1 MGEVRQKCQRGV
13 RSISA
18 KFGHLHK
25 IEQPIVMIVM
35 MIIIASCQI
44 DITMTMRQK
53 SIEKIKRQLA
63 EGLRLQG
70 GNFRRTFV
78 QKGTLASS
86 GIFSTREGISSLK
99 MQIKRPLAPQFASQS
114 AKGILGL
121 IGRVGVGCSRFTL
134 CVFHICSFDICHE
147 TLTHDTNTN
156 SWK

>member
-63 EGLRLQG
+63 EGSRLLQG

-86 GIFSTREGISSLK
+86 GIFSTRDFFLENANQTTACTTICIAIGQGYFGLNREGGS
-99 MQIKRPLAPQFASQS
+99 
-114 AKGILGL
+114 
-121 IGRVGVGCSRFTL
+121 GV
-134 CVFHICSFDICHE
+134 
-147 TLTHDTNTN
+147 
-156 SWK
+156 

>member
-63 EGLRLQG
+63 EGSRLLQG

-121 IGRVGVGCSRFTL
+121 IGRVGCSRFTL
-134 CVFHICSFDICHE
+134 FRICSFDICHE

>member
-63 EGLRLQG
+63 EGSRLLQG

-134 CVFHICSFDICHE
+134 FHICSFDICHE

>member
-63 EGLRLQG
+63 EGLKGCKEAIFGERLCKKALSPQVG
-70 GNFRRTFV
+70 Y
-78 QKGTLASS
+78 
-86 GIFSTREGISSLK
+86 SLH
-99 MQIKRPLAPQFASQS
+99 
-114 AKGILGL
+114 
-121 IGRVGVGCSRFTL
+121 GRGFL
-134 CVFHICSFDICHE
+134 P
-147 TLTHDTNTN
+147 
-156 SWK
+156 